1 MRRGRTFLS
10 FHRTWEDEE
19 EGEVMR
25 KMRRRTFLSFCRD
38 RKDEEGGEA
47 DVVRLLSPKGAS
59 ELSELTD
66 CTSP

>member
-1 MRRGRTFLS
+1 MRR
-10 FHRTWEDEE
+10 
-19 EGEVMR
+19 
-25 KMRRRTFLSFCRD
+25 KMKRRTFFSFCRD
-38 RKDEEGGEA
+38 RRDEEEGEA

>member
-1 MRRGRTFLS
+1 MR
-10 FHRTWEDEE
+10 
-19 EGEVMR
+19 M
-25 KMRRRTFLSFCRD
+25 KMKRRTFLSFCRD

-66 CTSP
+66 CASP

>member
-10 FHRTWEDEE
+10 FHRNWEDEE
-19 EGEVMR
+19 EGEMMR

-38 RKDEEGGEA
+38 RKDEEEGEA
-47 DVVRLLSPKGAS
+47 GVVRLLSPKGAS

-66 CTSP
+66 CASP